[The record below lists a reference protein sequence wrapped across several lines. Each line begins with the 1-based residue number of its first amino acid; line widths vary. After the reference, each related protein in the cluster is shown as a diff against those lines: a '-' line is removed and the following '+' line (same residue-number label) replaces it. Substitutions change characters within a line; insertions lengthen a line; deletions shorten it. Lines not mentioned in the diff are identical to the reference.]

1 VSSDSSDDE
10 GKKKSNPSKSNGKP
24 ADTNSAET
32 NSNAKRAI
40 AAASSSQENPA
51 KKARLDPINF
61 K

>member
-1 VSSDSSDDE
+1 MSSDSSDDE
-10 GKKKSNPSKSNGKP
+10 GKKKSTKSSSKP
-24 ADTNSAET
+24 ASSDPVADT

-40 AAASSSQENPA
+40 AAVSSGQENPA